1 MPNSMKW
8 LMVYVVGVF
17 GIVACS
23 GGPQTLR
30 TTDGADQIP
39 QTVEELAGA
48 WEYVDSNGT
57 FLLVLNEQG
66 GGSYDWKGGRLETIE
81 LKDGVWKGKWYQ
93 AENDREGGFRLLF
106 SADTPVAEGKWWYTR
121 IGDDTHPL
129 EPGGEFMLKQLP
141 EVMKTER

>member
-1 MPNSMKW
+1 MPNSMNW

-23 GGPQTLR
+23 GGPHTLR
-30 TTDGADQIP
+30 TTGGADQIP

-57 FLLVLNEQG
+57 FHLVLNEEG
-66 GGSYDWKGGRLETIE
+66 GGSYNWKDGRFETTE

-93 AENDREGGFRLLF
+93 AENDREGEFRLIF
-106 SADTPVAEGKWWYTR
+106 SVDTPVAEGKWWYTR
-121 IGDDTHPL
+121 IGDDVHPL
-129 EPGGEFMLKQLP
+129 EPGGPFILKQLP
-141 EVMKTER
+141 EVMKTEK